1 MLLILQEF
9 EQVSSERVV
18 DSSDDSFFESIV
30 GNPIHAYK
38 MMKRFSV
45 ALNRIEK
52 DMKDDDWASE

>member
-1 MLLILQEF
+1 MQEF

-45 ALNRIEK
+45 DLNRIEK
-52 DMKDDDWASE
+52 DMKDDDWASK